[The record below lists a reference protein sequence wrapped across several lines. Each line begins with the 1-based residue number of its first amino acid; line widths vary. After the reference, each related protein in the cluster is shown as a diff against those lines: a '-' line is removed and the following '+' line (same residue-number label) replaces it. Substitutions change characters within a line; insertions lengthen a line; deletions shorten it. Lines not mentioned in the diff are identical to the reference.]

1 MEISNR
7 KGKIPVRIRL
17 HNRAAANATPRQ
29 NAEPFWRS
37 RERSFDGTRTP
48 LSSSLLLSL
57 SLYPSLSCV
66 KPESRG
72 VDRESTVESR
82 TPTRH
87 LSRISSWSSNTCF
100 WRFSTL
106 SFEIISFSFFHIPM
120 LISILAL
127 SIQKELSELKIQ
139 RIERSEDYYYPGN
152 PKHLAS

>member
-1 MEISNR
+1 M
-7 KGKIPVRIRL
+7 PVRIRL

-72 VDRESTVESR
+72 VDRESTMESR

-87 LSRISSWSSNTCF
+87 PSRISSWSILNTCF
-100 WRFSTL
+100 WRFSTP
-106 SFEIISFSFFHIPM
+106 SFEIISFPFFHTPM
-120 LISILAL
+120 LKSILAL

-139 RIERSEDYYYPGN
+139 WIKRSEDYYYPEN
-152 PKHLAS
+152 PKNLVS